1 MSTQSASTP
10 SQASTSSPVP
20 VHSAV
25 ASGNGSR
32 EGDLLETA
40 SVSSRGSGRSG
51 GVLSMLSRR
60 NSKDGSQRRNSRD
73 GLLKG
78 DEQMNKGADTKK
90 RKKSKKP
97 NKKEL
102 LDGSERL
109 HKVKSKDPPN
119 LNLNLEDNGD
129 QKDSELMFGHDASHL
144 PSVNLVDDAFADWYR
159 KTSGMH
165 TVETWLDNYQKHPY
179 AWGALIMIHGVD
191 EVSARLRS
199 KVENYAVYSA
209 VLLSASVVLLVMP
222 EINDNFLESH
232 WVFQRIFLYSMLVS
246 VASHLTS
253 ILLSMSFVN
262 ALNEAGRDADVIR
275 MFGEGQGY
283 LATHKCNN
291 AFSTGLFSLAVG
303 ILDMI
308 LINFTVWDMLACL
321 AIGLSIM
328 YKLIP
333 TSKKLFA
340 SSSLMFY
347 WRFGRAE
354 DNEDPFDLRIPMER
368 VRDKARIS
376 ERMYA
381 LIKKGEKEEEGG
393 TEEKGDPDLEGGG
406 EYTTLGEE
414 TVPVIIK
421 EKGVAPPA
429 RMRGPPAQATSS

>member
-1 MSTQSASTP
+1 
-10 SQASTSSPVP
+10 
-20 VHSAV
+20 
-25 ASGNGSR
+25 
-32 EGDLLETA
+32 
-40 SVSSRGSGRSG
+40 
-51 GVLSMLSRR
+51 
-60 NSKDGSQRRNSRD
+60 
-73 GLLKG
+73 
-78 DEQMNKGADTKK
+78 
-90 RKKSKKP
+90 
-97 NKKEL
+97 
-102 LDGSERL
+102 
-109 HKVKSKDPPN
+109 
-119 LNLNLEDNGD
+119 
-129 QKDSELMFGHDASHL
+129 MFGHDASHL

-333 TSKKLFA
+333 TSKKVSSENFEMRLVLPPKTNSTPFRSTPSQLFA

-421 EKGVAPPA
+421 EKRVAPPA

>member
-1 MSTQSASTP
+1 
-10 SQASTSSPVP
+10 
-20 VHSAV
+20 
-25 ASGNGSR
+25 
-32 EGDLLETA
+32 
-40 SVSSRGSGRSG
+40 
-51 GVLSMLSRR
+51 MLSRR
-60 NSKDGSQRRNSRD
+60 GSKDVDKGGSNGGGSRRNSRD
-73 GLLKG
+73 GLLRG
-78 DEQMNKGADTKK
+78 DEQMNKTIDTKK
-90 RKKSKKP
+90 KKKPKKP

-102 LDGSERL
+102 LTGSERL
-109 HKVKSKDPPN
+109 HKVKKSDPTH
-119 LNLNLEDNGD
+119 LSLSLESTDSN
-129 QKDSELMFGHDASHL
+129 QKASELMFGHDTSHL
-144 PSVNLVDDAFADWYR
+144 PSVNLEDDAFADWYR

-222 EINDNFLESH
+222 EINDNFLAAH

-283 LATHKCNN
+283 LATHKCNS
-291 AFSTGLFSLAVG
+291 AFTTGIFSLAVG

-308 LINFTVWDMLACL
+308 LINFTIWDMLLCL
-321 AIGLSIM
+321 GIGSSIM

-333 TSKKLFA
+333 TSKKLFG

-347 WRFGRAE
+347 WRFGRAD
-354 DNEDPFDLRIPMER
+354 DNEDPFDLRVPMER
-368 VRDKARIS
+368 VRTKARIS

-381 LIKKGEKEEEGG
+381 IIKKGQEGGAEEE
-393 TEEKGDPDLEGGG
+393 PDLEGGG
-406 EYTTLGEE
+406 ETTTLTEE

-421 EKGVAPPA
+421 EKGAAPP
-429 RMRGPPAQATSS
+429 MKGPPAPVPAN